1 MKKHEKLLSHDA
13 VEVKDIPDIDLYMD
27 QVTGYMDTALE
38 KLKIDEEDKIL
49 TKTMINN
56 YVKAKVIDKPIKKK
70 YSKNH
75 LMELIMIY
83 HLKNVVSIS
92 DVSYL
97 LKIEK
102 ELLSQSKEN
111 EEAEGEFDKS
121 LVNHTEDVY
130 KIFLDVQNEVIEEVK
145 ENFKEYIEADININR
160 DNNIR
165 HILKLILEADINKRL
180 AELMLKELKELKVD
194 K

>member
-1 MKKHEKLLSHDA
+1 MKKYEKLLSHDA
-13 VEVKDIPDIDLYMD
+13 VEIKDIPDIDLYMD

-38 KLKIDEEDKIL
+38 KLKIDEEDKVL

-92 DVSYL
+92 DVNYL

-111 EEAEGEFDKS
+111 EEAEGELDET

-145 ENFKEYIEADININR
+145 QNFKEYIESDININK

-180 AELMLKELKELKVD
+180 AELMLKELKVD
-194 K
+194 E